1 LTTVWIEVLTPKQAL
16 FFWPL
21 AESLERRGINTLVTA
36 RRYEQLDWI
45 IQLLEL
51 DTLVLGRF
59 GGESLM
65 EKLESSTERQALL
78 LRHLKNKRPD
88 IAISSGSVEMARICF
103 GLQIPHL
110 LASDSPHS
118 PVNRMCVPV
127 STQILT
133 PFVIGYRDW
142 AVWGARRNSILRYR
156 ALDPVAWIR
165 RYRRLQGKAP
175 EPPEDEYALVRVPE
189 YKASYIL
196 GRGLTEALELVRRI
210 SELYRRVVVLCRYR
224 GEAHLLR
231 GRVPR
236 NVVLLSR
243 PVLALPY
250 VRNAAIVYSGGGTI
264 AQEAALLGK
273 PTVLFYPGET
283 PAVHRFLQSKGLL
296 TVVRP
301 KDYVKIGKISEHL
314 TSSRVRREIKQRAEK
329 LYRMMEDPT
338 AFIEKTIL
346 SLLQ

>member
-1 LTTVWIEVLTPKQAL
+1 MVWIEVLTPKQAL

-21 AESLERRGINTLVTA
+21 AEALERRGLDVLITA
-36 RRYEQLDWI
+36 RSYEQLNWI
-45 IQLLEL
+45 LRLLEL
-51 DTLVLGRF
+51 DAQILGRF
-59 GGESLM
+59 GGEGLM
-65 EKLESSTERQALL
+65 EKLESSTVRQMLL
-78 LRHLKNKRPD
+78 LKHLKNKRPD
-88 IAISSGSVEMARICF
+88 MAVSSGSVEMARICF

-110 LASDSPHS
+110 LTSDSPHS
-118 PVNRMCVPV
+118 PVNRMCVPI
-127 STQILT
+127 STKILT
-133 PFVIGYRDW
+133 PFVIGYSDW
-142 AVWGARRNSILRYR
+142 VVWGARRHSILRYR

-165 RYRRLQGKAP
+165 RYSRLEDKAP
-175 EPPEDEYALVRVPE
+175 EPPEDEYALVRIPE

-196 GRGLTEALELVRRI
+196 GRGMGEALEVVRRI

-224 GEAHLLR
+224 GEAKLLR

-250 VRNAAIVYSGGGTI
+250 IRNAAIVYSGGGTI

-283 PAVHRFLQSKGLL
+283 PTVHKFLQSKGLL

-301 KDYVKIGKISEHL
+301 RDYVKIEEISEHL
-314 TSSRVRREIKQRAEK
+314 TSSSMRREIKRGAEK
-329 LYRMMEDPT
+329 LNKMLEDPT
-338 AFIEKTIL
+338 AFIEKAIL

>member
-1 LTTVWIEVLTPKQAL
+1 MLTPKQAL

-21 AESLERRGINTLVTA
+21 AESLERRGLSTLITA

-45 IQLLEL
+45 LRLLEL
-51 DTLVLGRF
+51 DALVLGRF

-65 EKLESSTERQALL
+65 EKLESSTERQMLL
-78 LRHLKNKRPD
+78 LKHLKNKRPD
-88 IAISSGSVEMARICF
+88 VAISSGSVEMARICF

-118 PVNRMCVPV
+118 PVNRMCVPI
-127 STQILT
+127 STKILT
-133 PFVIGYRDW
+133 PFVIRHRDW
-142 AVWGARRNSILRYR
+142 AVWGARRHSILKYR

-165 RYRRLQGKAP
+165 RYSRLEGKAP

-196 GRGLTEALELVRRI
+196 GRGMAEVLDVVKRV
-210 SELYRRVVVLCRYR
+210 SKLYRRVVVLCRYK

-231 GRVPR
+231 DRVPR

-250 VRNAAIVYSGGGTI
+250 IRNASIVLSGGGTI
-264 AQEAALLGK
+264 AQESALLGK

-296 TVVRP
+296 IVLRP
-301 KDYVKIGKISEHL
+301 TDYGKIGKISEHL
-314 TSSRVRREIKQRAEK
+314 TSSRTRREIERRAEK
-329 LYRMMEDPT
+329 LYRTLEDPT
-338 AFIEKTIL
+338 AFIEKAIL